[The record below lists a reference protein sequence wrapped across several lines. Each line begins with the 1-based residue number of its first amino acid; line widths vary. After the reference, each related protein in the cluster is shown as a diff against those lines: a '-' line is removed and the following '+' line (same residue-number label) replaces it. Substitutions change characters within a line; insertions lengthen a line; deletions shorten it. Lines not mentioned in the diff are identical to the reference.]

1 MPVQS
6 RGVYTA
12 LDAIALPRTAVIAD
26 RLSNPMRIQD
36 WPQGERPRERL
47 LARGAGVLSD
57 AELVALLL
65 RTGINGRSAL
75 DVARELIVR
84 FGGLAGLL
92 AAPAAHVAA
101 VRGVGP
107 AKCAG
112 VAAVAELARRSLSE
126 EAGTRDAL
134 VSPQAVRDY
143 LRLLLCARPYEVFV
157 GLFLDS
163 QNRLLAA
170 EELFRGTLAQTSVYP
185 REVVKAAL
193 ARNAAAMIFA
203 HNHPSGVAEP
213 SRADELLTQALKQA
227 LSLVDVRTLDHFVVA
242 GSHLTSF
249 AERGL
254 L

>member
-1 MPVQS
+1 MP
-6 RGVYTA
+6 
-12 LDAIALPRTAVIAD
+12 IRTRVC
-26 RLSNPMRIQD
+26 
-36 WPQGERPRERL
+36 ERSAREQPRERL
-47 LARGAGVLSD
+47 LAHGPGALSD
-57 AELVALLL
+57 AELVSLLL
-65 RTGINGRSAL
+65 RTGMVGRSAL
-75 DVARELIVR
+75 DIARELIAQ
-84 FGGLAGLL
+84 FGGITGLL
-92 AAPAAHVAA
+92 MAPVREVAA

-107 AKCAG
+107 AKCAELAT
-112 VAAVAELARRSLSE
+112 VVELARRSMAQQASR
-126 EAGTRDAL
+126 RDSLA
-134 VSPQAVRDY
+134 SPQAVRDY
-143 LRLLLCARPYEVFV
+143 LRLSLAARPYEVFV

-170 EELFRGTLAQTSVYP
+170 DELFRGTLAQTSVYP

-227 LSLVDVRTLDHFVVA
+227 LALVDIRTLDHFVVA
-242 GSHLTSF
+242 DGQVTSF